1 VGPKEVVGRRVE
13 DVITGGRLELIDEL
27 FMPDDTPG
35 ARAWIEPFRR
45 AFPDVEMKIVELVAG
60 GGPDCGPVQVLRDA
74 ARRVERSSSHQ
85 SAIPVSSSSSP
96 LKPT

>member
-45 AFPDVEMKIVELVAG
+45 AFPDVEMKIVELVAEG
-60 GGPDCGPVQVLRDA
+60 DRIAGRFKCSATQLGEWRGQAPTN
-74 ARRVERSSSHQ
+74 RRFRS
-85 SAIPVSSSSSP
+85 PRP
-96 LKPT
+96 PRP